1 MIWSARYCRA
11 FDWRGAPFAFG
22 ENRFLTRSAI
32 AYGEKESAATPRT
45 PNNLPTHSG
54 YHPRMTYRTL
64 GRTGLEV
71 SVACLGTMTFG
82 WDPDDWG
89 STEEASW
96 AVIDAALALGINFLD
111 TANVYARG
119 KSEEILGRALKGRRD
134 KLVLATKCHGKMD
147 DTDPNASG
155 NSFRHVV
162 QACEDS
168 LRRLQTD
175 WIDLYQI
182 HRPQP
187 SVPIDETL
195 RALDHLQRQGKI
207 RYAGCSTYAAW
218 QVCEA
223 HYVAKELGFAGF
235 VTEQPPYN
243 LLDRRIEREL
253 LPFCRTY
260 DYGVIPWSPLAGG
273 MLSGK
278 YLDPATKGARYSAS
292 DPAGRL
298 RRVPRHK
305 LERLKKIGERNGMS
319 LATLSLAWVANQPG
333 ITSPII
339 GARSAKQ
346 LSESAAAC
354 EVVLSDKVLK
364 AIDEIFQPGSFAVP
378 YYEANFGPNARPR

>member
-1 MIWSARYCRA
+1 M
-11 FDWRGAPFAFG
+11 
-22 ENRFLTRSAI
+22 L
-32 AYGEKESAATPRT
+32 
-45 PNNLPTHSG
+45 
-54 YHPRMTYRTL
+54 YRPL
-64 GRTGLEV
+64 GRTGVQV

-89 STEEASW
+89 STEEVSHE
-96 AVIDAALALGINFLD
+96 VTHAALDLGINFLD

-119 KSEEILGRALKGRRD
+119 KSEEILGRAIKGKRD
-134 KLVLATKCHGKMD
+134 NLVVATKCHGKMD
-147 DTDPNASG
+147 DTDPNAWG
-155 NSFRHVV
+155 NSYRHIV

-195 RALDHLQRQGKI
+195 RALDLLQRQGKI

-223 HYVAKELGFAGF
+223 HYVAKHLGFAGF

-243 LLDRRIEREL
+243 LLDRRVEREL

-278 YLDPATKGARYSAS
+278 YLDGSAKGARYSAS

-298 RRVPRHK
+298 KLVPTAK
-305 LERLKKIGERNGMS
+305 LIRFKKLAERNGMTMAS
-319 LATLSLAWVANQPG
+319 LSLAWVANQPG
-333 ITSPII
+333 VTSPII
-339 GARSAKQ
+339 GARSVTQ
-346 LSESAAAC
+346 LKESAAAC
-354 EVVLSDKVLK
+354 EVVLSERVLK
-364 AIDEIFQPGSFAVP
+364 AVDEIFTPGSYSVE
-378 YYEANFGPNARPR
+378 YYNANFGPNARP